1 MGNILNQNESEKEIE
16 KDITPFPKFI
26 NTGKRQL
33 KTSSDFSIEKLK
45 NISLNILNEIKENE
59 DDKSKIK
66 KLEKSIEYDN
76 TNESIIK
83 EYLKCL
89 KKVNQKK
96 YEENLNKYLF
106 HISPETY
113 KLITVEEKK
122 ISSKSKLKEIF
133 EIFKNYDNNSIQNKY
148 HILEYFKIEN
158 LTITQINSN
167 YKSENHV
174 ELSLIELYYLLFKE
188 VNNKI
193 YKLWD
198 LIENNDLT
206 INEKLSLF
214 YPISKHS
221 FINLIL
227 NHNSNKNYVSH
238 IIIFYSITFIHT
250 FNYLQKYI
258 NSIYKI
264 IEECLEMKKKR
275 KLLYFSFYYFRF
287 KIYN

>member
-1 MGNILNQNESEKEIE
+1 M
-16 KDITPFPKFI
+16 
-26 NTGKRQL
+26 
-33 KTSSDFSIEKLK
+33 
-45 NISLNILNEIKENE
+45 LNEIKENE

-158 LTITQINSN
+158 LTITQINS
-167 YKSENHV
+167 YKLENHV
-174 ELSLIELYYLLFKE
+174 ELSLINSIIYYLKKLIIKY
-188 VNNKI
+188 VNYGI
-193 YKLWD
+193 
-198 LIENNDLT
+198 
-206 INEKLSLF
+206 
-214 YPISKHS
+214 
-221 FINLIL
+221 
-227 NHNSNKNYVSH
+227 
-238 IIIFYSITFIHT
+238 
-250 FNYLQKYI
+250 
-258 NSIYKI
+258 
-264 IEECLEMKKKR
+264 
-275 KLLYFSFYYFRF
+275 
-287 KIYN
+287 

>member
-1 MGNILNQNESEKEIE
+1 M
-16 KDITPFPKFI
+16 
-26 NTGKRQL
+26 
-33 KTSSDFSIEKLK
+33 
-45 NISLNILNEIKENE
+45 
-59 DDKSKIK
+59 
-66 KLEKSIEYDN
+66 N

-83 EYLKCL
+83 EYLKYL

-158 LTITQINSN
+158 LIITQINSN
-167 YKSENHV
+167 YKLENHI

-193 YKLWD
+193 CKLWD
-198 LIENNDLT
+198 LIENDDLI

-238 IIIFYSITFIHT
+238 TIIF
-250 FNYLQKYI
+250 
-258 NSIYKI
+258 
-264 IEECLEMKKKR
+264 
-275 KLLYFSFYYFRF
+275 
-287 KIYN
+287 

>member
-1 MGNILNQNESEKEIE
+1 M
-16 KDITPFPKFI
+16 
-26 NTGKRQL
+26 
-33 KTSSDFSIEKLK
+33 
-45 NISLNILNEIKENE
+45 
-59 DDKSKIK
+59 
-66 KLEKSIEYDN
+66 
-76 TNESIIK
+76 
-83 EYLKCL
+83 
-89 KKVNQKK
+89 
-96 YEENLNKYLF
+96 
-106 HISPETY
+106 
-113 KLITVEEKK
+113 
-122 ISSKSKLKEIF
+122 
-133 EIFKNYDNNSIQNKY
+133 
-148 HILEYFKIEN
+148 
-158 LTITQINSN
+158 
-167 YKSENHV
+167 
-174 ELSLIELYYLLFKE
+174 LFKE

-227 NHNSNKNYVSH
+227 NHNSNKNYISH
-238 IIIFYSITFIHT
+238 TIIFHSITFIYT

-275 KLLYFSFYYFRF
+275 KLLYFAFYYFRF

>member
-1 MGNILNQNESEKEIE
+1 M
-16 KDITPFPKFI
+16 
-26 NTGKRQL
+26 
-33 KTSSDFSIEKLK
+33 
-45 NISLNILNEIKENE
+45 
-59 DDKSKIK
+59 
-66 KLEKSIEYDN
+66 
-76 TNESIIK
+76 
-83 EYLKCL
+83 KCL

-158 LTITQINSN
+158 LIITQINSN
-167 YKSENHV
+167 YKLENHV

-193 YKLWD
+193 CKLWD

-238 IIIFYSITFIHT
+238 TIIFYSITFIHT

-264 IEECLEMKKKR
+264 IEEC
-275 KLLYFSFYYFRF
+275 
-287 KIYN
+287 

>member
-1 MGNILNQNESEKEIE
+1 M
-16 KDITPFPKFI
+16 
-26 NTGKRQL
+26 
-33 KTSSDFSIEKLK
+33 
-45 NISLNILNEIKENE
+45 
-59 DDKSKIK
+59 
-66 KLEKSIEYDN
+66 
-76 TNESIIK
+76 
-83 EYLKCL
+83 

-106 HISPETY
+106 HISPQTY

-133 EIFKNYDNNSIQNKY
+133 EIFKNYDNNSMQNKY

-167 YKSENHV
+167 YKLENHV

-193 YKLWD
+193 CKLWD
-198 LIENNDLT
+198 LIENEDLS
-206 INEKLSLF
+206 INKKLSYF
-214 YPISKHS
+214 PISKHS

-227 NHNSNKNYVSH
+227 NLNPNSNKNYISH
-238 IIIFYSITFIHT
+238 AIIFYSVTFLLT
-250 FNYLQKYI
+250 LNLLKKYI

-264 IEECLEMKKKR
+264 IEECLEIKKKK

-287 KIYN
+287 